1 MDGGVVPIIEIKQ
14 MPVCVNV
21 TKQQC
26 DSKWAINDQGEKV
39 WVANENCRD
48 VTWENCRLED
58 REVVENVPI
67 KKCFD
72 GEDETFLYPVVK
84 EETLT
89 SYKRECVVG
98 GGAVCETQEVTECV
112 DVSWIDCTEKVKTD
126 CKPVTI
132 HTPWQEYEHL
142 LRCNVKH

>member
-1 MDGGVVPIIEIKQ
+1 

-26 DSKWAINDQGEKV
+26 DSKWAINDLGEKV

-48 VTWENCRLED
+48 VTWENCKLED
-58 REVVENVPI
+58 REIKTPVP
-67 KKCFD
+67 KKDCYD
-72 GEDETFLYPVVK
+72 LDAEYYLVPVVK

-89 SYKRECVVG
+89 SYKRECVAR
-98 GGAVCETQEVTECV
+98 GGAVCRATETTDCT
-112 DVSWIDCTEKVKTD
+112 DISWIDCTEKVVTE
-126 CKPVTI
+126 CNPVTI